1 MSRQILSTG
10 NTPNDGTGDSLYQ
23 GASKIN
29 SNFSEIYTTFGNGTT
44 LNASAGD
51 RGPQGPIGLIGPQG
65 SQGIGAV
72 GPQGSQG
79 TVGVIGPQGS
89 QGTIGAIGPQGPAG
103 GGGGGSSLQSRV
115 LVSATTSTLNANS
128 SGNIII
134 SGFKSYLLMKIQ
146 TSDAAWV
153 TIYTDISSR
162 DLDSI
167 RTEGT
172 DPLPGS
178 GVVAEV
184 ITTGASTQL
193 ISPGALG
200 FNNDPIVSEN
210 IYAKVYNKS
219 GSQQQ
224 ITVTLTLL
232 QLEN

>member
-1 MSRQILSTG
+1 MSRQIISTG
-10 NTPNDGTGDSLYQ
+10 FTPNDGTGDSLFQ

-29 SNFSEIYTTFGNGTT
+29 NNFSEIYTTFGDGTT
-44 LNASAGD
+44 LNVTAGAQGPQGSVGA
-51 RGPQGPIGLIGPQG
+51 RGPQGPIGVTGPQG
-65 SQGIGAV
+65 AQGSSIL

-79 TVGVIGPQGS
+79 TV
-89 QGTIGAIGPQGPAG
+89 GAIGPQGPAG

-115 LVSATTSTLNANS
+115 AVATTTPTLNANS
-128 SGNIII
+128 SSNIII
-134 SGFKSYLLMKIQ
+134 SGFKSYLLMKIE
-146 TSDAAWV
+146 TSAAAWV
-153 TIYTDISSR
+153 TIYTDTSSR
-162 DLDSI
+162 DLDSL
-167 RTEGT
+167 RSEGT

-200 FNNDPIVSEN
+200 FNNDTIVSNN